1 MRWGS
6 NGNDTDD
13 KGEAGRGRPKG
24 AKDSKARQYR
34 SRMAAVEVS
43 GAANGRRESPGIE
56 VPRQTIDLLCDLRTE
71 RESVLRKK
79 IDQGKIVAFVRSR
92 MLFVEP
98 KAFLEYWLGGMNGR
112 KHVVDSGMK
121 EFLRTGK

>member
-1 MRWGS
+1 METTQTTKVKR
-6 NGNDTDD
+6 
-13 KGEAGRGRPKG
+13 GRGRPKG

-43 GAANGRRESPGIE
+43 GLQTVEEKVRALKSPARLSTYSAISG
-56 VPRQTIDLLCDLRTE
+56 LS
-71 RESVLRKK
+71 ESVLRKK